1 MFVFS
6 VAKVRLIL
14 LFVYY
19 FTSYFQRLSIIYKQF
34 NNEKAGRGTGLKTL
48 TSEERSGLRQRRAC
62 GTNSDQRRI
71 KL

>member
-19 FTSYFQRLSIIYKQF
+19 FTSYFLLFSIIYKQF
-34 NNEKAGRGTGLKTL
+34 IQNYPE
-48 TSEERSGLRQRRAC
+48 
-62 GTNSDQRRI
+62 
-71 KL
+71 